1 MLINHNCNL
10 KLYSYFYSYIFGS
23 LTFHMYIFYCISF
36 PVLLVPPLTIY
47 PPTVFCFFSNY
58 ISISSPILFV
68 CTRTD
73 THLFCFFSYNTVFL
87 FPPLFYSCVPLTDP
101 HLFCFYSYFY
111 IRPYSIC
118 VFPRPWSVSNMF
130 LFLILVL
137 LCVCVGRSPFWGLIS
152 FLVTGATML
161 GSLLHCTKNNQKF
174 PR

>member
-1 MLINHNCNL
+1 M
-10 KLYSYFYSYIFGS
+10 
-23 LTFHMYIFYCISF
+23 
-36 PVLLVPPLTIY
+36 PPLTIY

-73 THLFCFFSYNTVFL
+73 THLFCFFSYNTVLLFPPLFYSCVPLTDTHLFCFCSYYAVFL
-87 FPPLFYSCVPLTDP
+87 FPPLFYSFVPLTDP